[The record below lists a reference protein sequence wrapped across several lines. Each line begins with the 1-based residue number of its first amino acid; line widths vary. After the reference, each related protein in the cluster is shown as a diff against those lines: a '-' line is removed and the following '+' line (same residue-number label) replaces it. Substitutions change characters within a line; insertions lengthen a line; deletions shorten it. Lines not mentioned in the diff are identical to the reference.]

1 MSDDAVNNLGWTFSD
16 IAAFTGISVSGV
28 ANWRSRYRDSF
39 PKPIGR
45 SGVALVFDPI
55 EVRMWLE
62 DNQQL
67 TESFQ
72 ATDKSSV
79 EVEELLARAFWSS
92 VNVVRGM
99 EYSFNYFA
107 LFTDALAH
115 SFELNFKNSKSSPWI
130 KFVSD
135 HAKEASK
142 IREDWMAVTSHES
155 INKSEFVL
163 QWLDLLSQ
171 RMGASDPTVQ
181 LMTPPAIAQTMAKI
195 VAPSEGQFIVD
206 PCVGLGTLLLQTAL
220 EGDEDMKVYGREIS
234 NSAAQAARAIF
245 SLSTVNALIEEG
257 DSVRGEPLPIAD
269 RVVAAPPLGHRLNLT
284 SAERKDFR
292 WDYADPGSEGGDLAW
307 AQIVLSAM
315 NETGI
320 GAMLTSQGVLFK
332 SGRSEAF
339 RQRLIGRGHLEAV
352 ITLPAGLLPGTG
364 IPCTIL
370 VFNKS
375 QKPHADNAGVLMVDT
390 SISKSMGKTRRQFNI
405 PEELPSAIAALVLA
419 HRNGSKIH
427 TGKFKDFELRCTTVR
442 SGVLAENEFNLLPNR
457 YINPDIDTQGIEDIK
472 GMIAQVE
479 RRIDE
484 LNRQLAKRR
493 GSSNERNKR

>member
-1 MSDDAVNNLGWTFSD
+1 MAMSDDAVNNLGWTFSD
-16 IAAFTGISVSGV
+16 IAAFTGMSVSGV
-28 ANWRSRYRDSF
+28 ANWRNRYRDSF

-45 SGVALVFDPI
+45 SGVALVFDPL

-79 EVEELLARAFWSS
+79 EGEELLARAFWSS

-142 IREDWMAVTSHES
+142 IREDWIAVTSRKS

-171 RMGASDPTVQ
+171 QMGASDPTVQ
-181 LMTPPAIAQTMAKI
+181 LMTPPAIARTMAKI
-195 VAPSEGQFIVD
+195 VAPTVGQFIVD

-220 EGDEDMKVYGREIS
+220 EGDGDMKVYGREIS

-245 SLSTVNALIEEG
+245 TLSTVNALIEEG
-257 DSVRGEPLPIAD
+257 DSVRGEPLPI
-269 RVVAAPPLGHRLNLT
+269 V
-284 SAERKDFR
+284 
-292 WDYADPGSEGGDLAW
+292 
-307 AQIVLSAM
+307 
-315 NETGI
+315 
-320 GAMLTSQGVLFK
+320 
-332 SGRSEAF
+332 
-339 RQRLIGRGHLEAV
+339 
-352 ITLPAGLLPGTG
+352 
-364 IPCTIL
+364 
-370 VFNKS
+370 
-375 QKPHADNAGVLMVDT
+375 
-390 SISKSMGKTRRQFNI
+390 
-405 PEELPSAIAALVLA
+405 
-419 HRNGSKIH
+419 
-427 TGKFKDFELRCTTVR
+427 
-442 SGVLAENEFNLLPNR
+442 
-457 YINPDIDTQGIEDIK
+457 
-472 GMIAQVE
+472 
-479 RRIDE
+479 
-484 LNRQLAKRR
+484 
-493 GSSNERNKR
+493 